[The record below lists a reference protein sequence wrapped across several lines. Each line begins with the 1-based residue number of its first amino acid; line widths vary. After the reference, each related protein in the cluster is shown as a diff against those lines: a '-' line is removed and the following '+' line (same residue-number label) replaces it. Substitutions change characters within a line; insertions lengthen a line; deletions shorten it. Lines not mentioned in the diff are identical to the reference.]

1 MEKYLTEQI
10 DSLFTPWNRTDTP
23 GCVLGIFQDGRIS
36 YTKAYGMAN
45 LEYGLAL
52 TPDSL
57 MYLAS
62 NSKQFMAACVMLLVQ
77 QGLVSLSDDIRKY
90 FPEMPEYPHP
100 VRVEHILNHTNG
112 WREHGY
118 LSFLAG
124 MSDLDYR
131 TADSVAMICRQ
142 SGVNYP
148 AGETYLYSNAGF
160 VLQAE
165 LVQRVT
171 GQALPSFTR
180 QNLFEP
186 LGMRSTVFSDDHGL
200 VLKNRAASYEPAEN
214 GGYRCLLAANS
225 VLGSAGVLTTVEDL
239 YRWDQNFYDARVGGP
254 EFIRLMTTPAHFN
267 DGRQVPYSAG
277 LIHSEICGQKAISH
291 GGVEFGYRSNT
302 LRFPERRLSIMCL
315 ANLSTFRPAEISEQ
329 IAGLLLSEQK
339 PVFVRSP
346 KPQPQPLSTAV
357 VEGASGFYY
366 DSVTGAFARLPDQD
380 GHLWASAAGFNF
392 EPELV
397 THSITPEKETFT
409 LEYEDRA
416 EAFLMRFTLE
426 KAHAAFGWTLLPV
439 MMECSLPALAQTP
452 VADAAALNPEEFAGR
467 FYCADV
473 KALYE
478 TAVVDGRLSL
488 VNLTGL
494 RGELSAGPADVFTR
508 GGWSLHFTRAGDGRV
523 DGFRLWNLSVR
534 GLRFERI
541 EVR

>member
-1 MEKYLTEQI
+1 MEKYLVEQI
-10 DSLFTPWNRTDTP
+10 DSLFTAWNRTDSP

-90 FPEMPEYPHP
+90 FPEMPVYAHP
-100 VRVEHILNHTNG
+100 VRVEHLLNHTNG
-112 WREHGY
+112 LREHGY

-124 MSDLDYR
+124 MSDLDYH

-171 GQALPSFTR
+171 GQALPAFIR

-186 LGMRSTVFSDDHGL
+186 VGMRSTVFSDDHGL

-254 EFIRLMTTPAHFN
+254 EFIRLMTTPTSFN

-277 LIHSEICGQKAISH
+277 LIHSEICGQKAIWH

-329 IAGLLLSEQK
+329 IAGLLLSGQK
-339 PVFVRSP
+339 PAYISAPIPQP
-346 KPQPQPLSTAV
+346 KPLSPAV
-357 VEGASGFYY
+357 VEDVSGFYY
-366 DSVTGAFARLPDQD
+366 DSATGAFARLSNRD
-380 GHLWASAAGFNF
+380 GRLCAFAAGFNF
-392 EPELV
+392 EPEL
-397 THSITPEKETFT
+397 TAHTLSAGKESFT
-409 LEYEDRA
+409 LEHEDRA
-416 EAFLMRFTLE
+416 EAFMMRFTLE
-426 KAHAAFGWTLLPV
+426 KAQRASAWTLQPV
-439 MMECSLPALAQTP
+439 MMECSLPALVQTP
-452 VADAAALNPEEFAGR
+452 ITNAASLKLDDFAGK
-467 FYCADV
+467 FYCADL

-494 RGELSAGPADVFTR
+494 RGDLSAGPADVFIR
-508 GGWSLHFTRAGDGRV
+508 GGWSLHFTRAGDGLV

-534 GLRFERI
+534 GLCFERI

>member
-1 MEKYLTEQI
+1 MEQYLVEQI
-10 DSLFTPWNRTDTP
+10 DSLFTVWNRTDSP

-77 QGLVSLSDDIRKY
+77 QGLVSLSDDIHKY
-90 FPEMPEYPHP
+90 FPEMPIYPHP

-112 WREHGY
+112 LREHGY

-124 MSDLDYR
+124 VSDLEYR

-148 AGETYLYSNAGF
+148 AGEAYLYSNAGF
-160 VLQAE
+160 VLQAK

-171 GQALPSFTR
+171 GQALPAFIR

-254 EFIRLMTTPAHFN
+254 EFIRLMTTPTCFN

-277 LIHSEICGQKAISH
+277 LIHSDICGQKAIWH

-302 LRFPERRLSIMCL
+302 LRFPERHLSIMCL

-339 PVFVRSP
+339 LAFVSAP
-346 KPQPQPLSTAV
+346 KAQPQPLSTAV

-366 DSVTGAFARLPDQD
+366 DTATGAFARLSNQD
-380 GHLWASAAGFNF
+380 GHLWACGAGFNF
-392 EPELV
+392 EPELTAHNV
-397 THSITPEKETFT
+397 TAEKEAFT

-426 KAHAAFGWTLLPV
+426 KAHAASGWTLQPV
-439 MMECSLPALAQTP
+439 MMECDLPALVQTP
-452 VADAAALNPEEFAGR
+452 VMDAASSHLEDFTGK
-467 FYCADV
+467 FYCTDV

-478 TAVVDGRLSL
+478 TAVVDGKLKL
-488 VNLTGL
+488 VNITGL
-494 RGELSAGPADVFTR
+494 RGELNAGPADVFTL
-508 GGWSLHFTRAGDGRV
+508 GGWSLHFTRGGDGQV
-523 DGFRLWNLSVR
+523 DDFRLWNLSVR